1 MYLSTVLALLDVSF
15 FGCVRFTV
23 LFASNELEIA
33 IALKGNVASRV

>member
-15 FGCVRFTV
+15 FGCRFTV

-33 IALKGNVASRV
+33 IALTGNVASRV